1 MEAYL
6 YSVKE
11 KLEDNESIQ
20 QASTQEMRDEI
31 LSLVKQYEEWVH
43 GDDSSSSKKEDYE
56 ERLNKLESEMNPI
69 YERATELNARP
80 NLIEN
85 VEKTIPK
92 IEKMKTHIET
102 KMDWVP
108 KEKVEEATKKLEDFK
123 AWWEKKSASQE
134 KLADHDVPAYTK
146 NQVEKKMKN
155 VAKAFDKLGKI
166 KKPKPKKE
174 KKPKKKKKVEKV
186 VLERPSLHE
195 KDSDLD
201 SSKFDD
207 IKLLQ
212 DRTAEVTENKKK
224 AAAEEDFEEAS
235 ILKERV
241 DAIDALIKHLE
252 AAEVHK
258 LEIQKEAEA
267 EEKKKAQE
275 DAEKEKSSKTE
286 GDETNTDGEDKKAEA
301 ETEKPEAGPE
311 L

>member
-1 MEAYL
+1 
-6 YSVKE
+6 
-11 KLEDNESIQ
+11 
-20 QASTQEMRDEI
+20 
-31 LSLVKQYEEWVH
+31 
-43 GDDSSSSKKEDYE
+43 
-56 ERLNKLESEMNPI
+56 
-69 YERATELNARP
+69 
-80 NLIEN
+80 
-85 VEKTIPK
+85 
-92 IEKMKTHIET
+92 
-102 KMDWVP
+102 
-108 KEKVEEATKKLEDFK
+108 
-123 AWWEKKSASQE
+123 
-134 KLADHDVPAYTK
+134 
-146 NQVEKKMKN
+146 MKN

-195 KDSDLD
+195 KDSDLN
-201 SSKFDD
+201 SSKFEE

-212 DRTAEVTENKKK
+212 DRTAELTENKKK

-252 AAEVHK
+252 ELKIQEEEQK

-286 GDETNTDGEDKKAEA
+286 GDEAKTDG
-301 ETEKPEAGPE
+301 
-311 L
+311 